1 MNFKRWLLQGSEHR
15 RMLRLP
21 LQTLKRQNYRTSQ
34 RPGANCLS
42 SLRTPPAYL
51 LGARMDSE
59 RVRQPCAFV
68 VQVAAESILRST
80 AYRSIRLKT
89 RLFSGRIWTLT
100 AHWWVV
106 YKFKEASEHR
116 PMATERLAV
125 LSLWQRQ
132 RPTIV
137 LRQRWVARS
146 ERTIH
151 ITRAWVSQ
159 RDCSVIIWFSMVL
172 TTKQLP
178 MGISM
183 VRQAGRVPTTVAWH
197 TWAITSR

>member
-1 MNFKRWLLQGSEHR
+1 MLQESEHK

-21 LQTLKRQNYRTSQ
+21 LQTLKRQSYRTSQ
-34 RPGANCLS
+34 RLGANCLS
-42 SLRTPPAYL
+42 SLRTPPAYS

-59 RVRQPCAFV
+59 RARQPCAFV

-125 LSLWQRQ
+125 LSRWQQQ
-132 RPTIV
+132 RPTNS
-137 LRQRWVARS
+137 LRQRWVGRS

-151 ITRAWVSQ
+151 TTLAWKSQ
-159 RDCSVIIWFSMVL
+159 RVCLVATSYSTVL

-178 MGISM
+178 MDFFTE
-183 VRQAGRVPTTVAWH
+183 RQAGRVLTMVGSH
-197 TWAITSR
+197 TWAITSK